1 MSIGLLGSLLTNSTL
16 GYPGISHLGLLRLD
30 PNQIILEPGWWTV
43 IRVYCFCR
51 RLAHGLLLGAAR
63 WFIILAV
70 AESVA
75 STVTTTVAGGAG
87 GGKLGTGAAGTAG
100 SAGLVAT
107 LGPTIG

>member
-1 MSIGLLGSLLTNSTL
+1 MIDSRTCKRFLPMSIGLLGSLLTNSTL

-70 AESVA
+70 AVTNTLTLSLKQLGCD
-75 STVTTTVAGGAG
+75 STLKGQ
-87 GGKLGTGAAGTAG
+87 L
-100 SAGLVAT
+100 L
-107 LGPTIG
+107 P